1 MDNILKKDW
10 LISPPLDY
18 EMKYYSLMG
27 GLKSI
32 NEIIKNNQLY
42 SAILKVESAL
52 HELYDIKYNRDIIE
66 ENNKVLIGIDTD
78 NMSLDYEYKIED
90 DEIVKMYDAQNVTLA
105 DLLLMF
111 IYIEVIGLVR
121 SYWESRAVRVI
132 YPLVI
137 AITALARY
145 IILQDKDSDPTNLIY
160 LAFAILIVSLATVV
174 IRFRRSKYLNIDKDK
189 SNDL

>member
-1 MDNILKKDW
+1 MN
-10 LISPPLDY
+10 
-18 EMKYYSLMG
+18 
-27 GLKSI
+27 
-32 NEIIKNNQLY
+32 
-42 SAILKVESAL
+42 SAILNIQLVAVIIVLAATIIAFFLEIIL
-52 HELYDIKYNRDIIE
+52 MYENRSV
-66 ENNKVLIGIDTD
+66 N
-78 NMSLDYEYKIED
+78 
-90 DEIVKMYDAQNVTLA
+90 LA

-145 IILQDKDSDPTNLIY
+145 IILQDKESDPTNLIY
-160 LAFAILIVSLATVV
+160 LATAILIVSIATVV

>member
-1 MDNILKKDW
+1 MNSAIRNIQLVAVIIV
-10 LISPPLDY
+10 LISTIIAFFL
-18 EMKYYSLMG
+18 
-27 GLKSI
+27 
-32 NEIIKNNQLY
+32 EIIK
-42 SAILKVESAL
+42 
-52 HELYDIKYNRDIIE
+52 
-66 ENNKVLIGIDTD
+66 
-78 NMSLDYEYKIED
+78 MYE
-90 DEIVKMYDAQNVTLA
+90 VQNITLA

-111 IYIEVIGLVR
+111 IYIKVIGLVR

-160 LAFAILIVSLATVV
+160 LAFAILIVSIATVV